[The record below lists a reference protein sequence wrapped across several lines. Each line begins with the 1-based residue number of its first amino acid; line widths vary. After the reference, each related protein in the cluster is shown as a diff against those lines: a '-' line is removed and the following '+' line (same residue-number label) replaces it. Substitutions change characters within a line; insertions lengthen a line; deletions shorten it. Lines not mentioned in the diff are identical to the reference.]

1 MSSVTD
7 LFRLDKQ
14 VAIVT
19 GAGAGIG
26 RAIAE
31 LFAEAGA
38 GVVVSDLK
46 KDMAD
51 EVGNGI
57 AKRGGRAI
65 GVACDVTDADAR
77 KALVDATLR
86 EFGDI
91 NILVNNAGGG
101 GPKPFDMPME
111 TFVWAYELNVFSVF
125 NLSQLCAPHIEKAGG
140 GAILNITSM
149 AGENK
154 NARMASYASSK
165 AAESHLTRNIA
176 FDLGPKRIRVN
187 AIAPGAIKTAALG
200 TVLTP
205 DVEKVM
211 LKRTPLGRL
220 GEGKDIAYA
229 ALFLCSPAA
238 SWVSGQVLTVSGG
251 GVQELD

>member
-1 MSSVTD
+1 MSSVLD

-19 GAGAGIG
+19 GGGAGIG
-26 RAIAE
+26 RAISE
-31 LFAEAGA
+31 LFADAGA

-46 KDMAD
+46 KETAD
-51 EVGNGI
+51 EVANGI
-57 AKRGGRAI
+57 ARRGGRAI
-65 GVACDVTDADAR
+65 GVACDVTTADAR
-77 KALVDATLR
+77 KKLVDAALR
-86 EFGDI
+86 EFGHI

-101 GPKPFDMPME
+101 GPKPFDMSME

-154 NARMASYASSK
+154 NVRMASYASSK
-165 AAESHLTRNIA
+165 AAENHLTRNVA
-176 FDLGPKRIRVN
+176 FDLGPKKIRVN
-187 AIAPGAIKTAALG
+187 AIAPGAIKTAALAS
-200 TVLTP
+200 VLKP
-205 DVEKVM
+205 DIERAM
-211 LKRTPLGRL
+211 LKNTPLGRL
-220 GEGKDIAYA
+220 GEGNDIAYA
-229 ALFLCSPAA
+229 ALYLCSPAA